1 MAALP
6 GLSLG
11 ISPSSF
17 ATASSGMDYLT
28 NAAPTSTGSV
38 SFGGEDGGPTSVV
51 TGLVR
56 DFAIGAAVA
65 LFVKFAWKY
74 VK

>member
-1 MAALP
+1 MAGIP

-17 ATASSGMDYLT
+17 ATSASGMDYLT
-28 NAAPTSTGSV
+28 TGSPTTTGSV
-38 SFGGEDGGPTSVV
+38 SFGGDDGGPTTVV

-56 DFAIGAAVA
+56 DFAVGAAVA